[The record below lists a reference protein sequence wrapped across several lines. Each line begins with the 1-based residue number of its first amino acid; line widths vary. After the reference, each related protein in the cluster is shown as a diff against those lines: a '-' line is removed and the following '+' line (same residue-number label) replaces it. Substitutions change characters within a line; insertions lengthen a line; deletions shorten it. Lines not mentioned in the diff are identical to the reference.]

1 MQQHIPNTNSS
12 QTDADLKSAF
22 ETFNNN
28 RIQQGHEPFSF
39 EQYIEVVSNV
49 AKLAQSRPSREEL
62 EAISMP
68 DIAKLIRG
76 NE

>member
-1 MQQHIPNTNSS
+1 MQQHIPNNNSL
-12 QTDADLKSAF
+12 QTDESLKSAF

-39 EQYIEVVSNV
+39 EQYSEVVSNV

-62 EAISMP
+62 EAMVMP
-68 DIAKLIRG
+68 DIAKIIRG
-76 NE
+76 KE